1 VTNELRFDEQ
11 VAVITGAGG
20 GLGKQYALLLAS
32 RGARVAVNDTGGSVT
47 GGGSN
52 TEAAH
57 AAAEE
62 IRQRGGQAVADTH
75 SVTSPEGGK
84 AIIDAAL
91 RAWGRVDIVINN
103 AGIVGDAPFEDMTA
117 ERLEPLLDVH
127 VRGAFNV
134 TRPAWTVMRERR
146 YGRILN
152 TCSAAG
158 ILGAERMSNYGAA
171 KTGLIGFTR
180 VLAAEGIDHN
190 IKVNAIAPIAH
201 TRMLAH
207 SVDGATGQQAVEY
220 DEAAQAVLDN
230 LVGQYLQ
237 RLDPALVAPV
247 AAFLVHRE
255 CRVSGEIYTV
265 GAGHVARF
273 FIGRTRGFYRPG
285 LTVEDVRDHLDEIRD
300 EAGYTVPRGPADE
313 MTELFATT
321 APPNVDL
328 LAQNPM
334 ISPNMSTLDPA
345 EGQQLNAVPTPSGG
359 GTDRRQPN
367 GWMPAAANRTAD

>member
-1 VTNELRFDEQ
+1 
-11 VAVITGAGG
+11 VITGAGG
-20 GLGKQYALLLAS
+20 GLGKQYALLLAA
-32 RGARVAVNDTGGSVT
+32 RGARVVVNDTGGSVT

-103 AGIVGDAPFEDMTA
+103 AGIVGDTPFEDMTA

-127 VRGAFNV
+127 VSGAFNV

-158 ILGAERMSNYGAA
+158 ILGAERMSNYGTA

-180 VLAAEGIDHN
+180 VLAAEGADHN
-190 IKVNAIAPIAH
+190 FKVNAIAPIAY

-207 SVDGATGQQAVEY
+207 SVDGATGQQAVEN
-220 DEAAQAVLDN
+220 EAAAQAVLDN

-247 AAFLVHRE
+247 AAFLVHQE
-255 CRVSGEIYTV
+255 CPVSGEIYTV
-265 GAGHVARF
+265 GAGHVARS

-300 EAGYTVPRGPADE
+300 EAGYTVPGGPADE
-313 MTELFATT
+313 MTELFA
-321 APPNVDL
+321 AVVDR
-328 LAQNPM
+328 P
-334 ISPNMSTLDPA
+334 
-345 EGQQLNAVPTPSGG
+345 G
-359 GTDRRQPN
+359 
-367 GWMPAAANRTAD
+367 